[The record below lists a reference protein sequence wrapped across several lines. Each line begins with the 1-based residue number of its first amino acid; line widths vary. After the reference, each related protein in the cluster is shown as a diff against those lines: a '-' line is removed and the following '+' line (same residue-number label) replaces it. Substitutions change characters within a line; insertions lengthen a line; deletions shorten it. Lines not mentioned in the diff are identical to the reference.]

1 LKSSSFSLLLLNFFK
16 IPERIRAQT
25 VVVRR
30 RRRRRRRRSGVMARS
45 EGGC

>member
-30 RRRRRRRRSGVMARS
+30 RRRRRRRSGVMARS
-45 EGGC
+45 GGGC